1 LGTGTLSG
9 AGTLGTMA
17 GKASGKSSKRQ
28 GPTRGT
34 GGKVRGS
41 LEGKGATPPAHM
53 RHWYKDKARA
63 ERIDREAAGRPGR
76 PARAATRPRRDDA
89 PEVIGGRNPVLEAL
103 RAGVPA
109 NALYVAQRIESD
121 DRVRESIRIAADHG
135 IALLEVSRDK
145 LDRLTEGGV
154 HQGVGLQIPAYD
166 YAHPEELV
174 ERARDAAEVPLII
187 ALDGVT
193 DPRNLGAIARS
204 ATAFGAHGL
213 LIPSRRSAGVTAG
226 AWKTSAGTLAH
237 LRVARAANLTQ
248 TLQAYREEGLFVVGL
263 DGTATLDIA
272 QVDLVTEPLV
282 VVVGSEGKGLSRL
295 VRESCDQVARIPMFA
310 AAESLNAG
318 VAAGIALY
326 EVAQHRRR

>member
-1 LGTGTLSG
+1 
-9 AGTLGTMA
+9 MA
-17 GKASGKSSKRQ
+17 GKASGKPSKKQ

-34 GGKVRGS
+34 GGKGRSS
-41 LEGKGATPPAHM
+41 LEGRGATPPAHM

-63 ERIDREAAGRPGR
+63 ERLEREAAGRPGR
-76 PARAATRPRRDDA
+76 PARAAAKPRREDA

-109 NALYVAQRIESD
+109 NALYVAQRIEND
-121 DRVRESIRIAADHG
+121 DRVRESIRIAADRG

-145 LDRLTEGGV
+145 LDRLTDGGV
-154 HQGVGLQIPAYD
+154 HQGVGLQVPAYD

-174 ERARDAAEVPLII
+174 ERARDAAEVPLIV

-213 LIPSRRSAGVTAG
+213 VVPSRRSAGVTAG
-226 AWKTSAGTLAH
+226 AWKTSAGTLAN

-248 TLQAYREEGLFVVGL
+248 TLQAYREEGLFVIGL
-263 DGTATLDIA
+263 DGTAKLDIA
-272 QVDLVTEPLV
+272 QVELVTEPLV

-295 VRESCDQVARIPMFA
+295 VRESCDQVARIPMFS

>member
-1 LGTGTLSG
+1 
-9 AGTLGTMA
+9 MA
-17 GKASGKSSKRQ
+17 GRASGKPSKKQ
-28 GPTRGT
+28 GPTKGT
-34 GGKVRGS
+34 GGKVRRS

-63 ERIDREAAGRPGR
+63 ERIERESRGGGSSAS
-76 PARAATRPRRDDA
+76 RAPSRTRREDA
-89 PEVIGGRNPVLEAL
+89 PEVIGGRNPVVEAL

-109 NALYVAQRIESD
+109 SALYVAQRVDND
-121 DRVRESIRIAADHG
+121 DRVREAIKIAADRG

-145 LDRLTEGGV
+145 LDRLTESTV
-154 HQGVGLQIPAYD
+154 HQGIGLQIPAYD
-166 YAHPEELV
+166 YAHPEQLV
-174 ERARDAAEVPLII
+174 ERARDAAEVPLIV

-213 LIPSRRSAGVTAG
+213 LVPSRRSAGVTAG
-226 AWKTSAGTLAH
+226 AWKTSAGTLAT
-237 LRVARAANLTQ
+237 LPVARASNLTQ

-263 DGTATLDIA
+263 DGSATVDIA
-272 QVDLVTEPLV
+272 DVELATEPLV

-295 VRESCDQVARIPMFA
+295 VREACDQIARIPMNA

-326 EVAQHRRR
+326 EVARHRRR